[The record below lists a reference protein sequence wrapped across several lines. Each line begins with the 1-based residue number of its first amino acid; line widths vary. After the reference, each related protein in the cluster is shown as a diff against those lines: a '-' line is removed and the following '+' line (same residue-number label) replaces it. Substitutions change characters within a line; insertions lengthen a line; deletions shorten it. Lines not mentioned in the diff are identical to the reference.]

1 MCTYSGSEAVDE
13 DEEEEEDED
22 NASEDASE
30 SSAEDVRPKV
40 GVVVSFLL
48 SFSGLFSLT
57 ATKVEFCL
65 ICLDGTLF
73 LFKALVTLYT

>member
-40 GVVVSFLL
+40 GVVCWFLTFIQWPIFFNCYE
-48 SFSGLFSLT
+48 S
-57 ATKVEFCL
+57 
-65 ICLDGTLF
+65 
-73 LFKALVTLYT
+73 

>member
-13 DEEEEEDED
+13 DEEEEEDDD

-40 GVVVSFLL
+40 GVV
-48 SFSGLFSLT
+48 
-57 ATKVEFCL
+57 C
-65 ICLDGTLF
+65 
-73 LFKALVTLYT
+73 